1 MNEKCL
7 QILDE
12 NKKELII
19 IPLDK
24 IDLLRLGF
32 RDKNTLIL
40 EVNRRKIIIKES
52 EAIKKVLS
60 YFDIL
65 WMEEKEE
72 KEEENE
78 NKSRS
83 E

>member
-7 QILDE
+7 KILDE
-12 NKKELII
+12 NKKEFII
-19 IPLDK
+19 IPLDR

-32 RDKNTLIL
+32 KGKNTLIL
-40 EVNRRKIIIKES
+40 EVNKKKIIIKEP

>member
-32 RDKNTLIL
+32 KDKNTLIL
-40 EVNRRKIIIKES
+40 EINKRKIIIKEP

-72 KEEENE
+72 ENE
-78 NKSRS
+78 NKSGS